1 MGENISSIEVENALY
16 SHPAVVCAAVVA
28 MPDEKWGE
36 VPCAFVE
43 LAEGSEIS
51 EADLVEHARGQ
62 LAGFKRPK
70 RIVFEEL
77 PKTSTGKIRKNLLR
91 ERVLAIS

>member
-1 MGENISSIEVENALY
+1 
-16 SHPAVVCAAVVA
+16 

-36 VPCAFVE
+36 GPCAFVE
-43 LAEGSEIS
+43 LAEGIELS
-51 EADLVEHARGQ
+51 EADLTEHARGQ

-77 PKTSTGKIRKNLLR
+77 PKTTTGKIRKNLLR
-91 ERVLAIS
+91 ERVADLI